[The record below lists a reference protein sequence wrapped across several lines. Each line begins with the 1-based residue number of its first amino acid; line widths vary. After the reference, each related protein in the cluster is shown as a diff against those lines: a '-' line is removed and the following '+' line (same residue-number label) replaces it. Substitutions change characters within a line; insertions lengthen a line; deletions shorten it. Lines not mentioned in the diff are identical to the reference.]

1 MPRKPLDRIP
11 RHDCCVFAFSLY
23 QNSWPLHGEGKAN
36 TIACMADSDVP
47 TAFESIALYA
57 DGSFSQEVAV
67 GAWAFKAPELNLE
80 GAGSG
85 DGKTVTRFEFL
96 GVLEGLEA
104 VTAGDQSGLPIH
116 VFSDCNST
124 VAAINSLRKGE
135 PLKTPERYADRA
147 DLLPLLQAVLAVRQ
161 VCVTRYTGGSLH
173 HQDCHTRAHRLLRQ
187 TVDHDPKTLHRLAL
201 KRQRSRLNQL
211 IGERQSFLKRLA
223 TLDEEVSILQLQ
235 VAALELSSRMTDG
248 DRSAPVAASQSAPG
262 IEASI
267 GDLSLPSADSASGAA
282 SVDGAGSNA
291 GLHVGSEL
299 GVAANA

>member
-1 MPRKPLDRIP
+1 VLVCEFKMVPS
-11 RHDCCVFAFSLY
+11 RHQVPFSQY
-23 QNSWPLHGEGKAN
+23 QNSWLLHGEGKAN

-85 DGKTVTRFEFL
+85 DGKTVTQFEFL

-104 VTAGDQSGLPIH
+104 VAAADQSGLPIH

-124 VAAINSLRKGE
+124 VADINFLRKGE
-135 PLKTPERYADRA
+135 PFKKPERYADRA
-147 DLLPLLQAVLAVRQ
+147 DLVPRLQAVLAVRQ
-161 VCVTRYTGGSLH
+161 VHVTRYTGGSLH
-173 HQDCHTRAHRLLRQ
+173 HQDCHRKAHRLLRER
-187 TVDHDPKTLHRLAL
+187 VDHDPKTLHRLAL
-201 KRQRSRLNQL
+201 KRQRSRLSQL
-211 IGERQSFLKRLA
+211 IGERQSSLNRLA
-223 TLDEEVSILQLQ
+223 KLDEEVSILQLQ

-248 DRSAPVAASQSAPG
+248 DRCAPASSQSAPG

-267 GDLSLPSADSASGAA
+267 VDLSLPSADSASGDAP
-282 SVDGAGSNA
+282 VDGACSNA
-291 GLHVGSEL
+291 GGHVGSEL
-299 GVAANA
+299 GDAANA